1 MITRRNAVF
10 GLVGF
15 GALAATGQACAVT
28 VSRSG
33 TTFGTTVRLTVSAE
47 TARVANAAL
56 DAGYAELR
64 AVHAAASLFDGQSE
78 VSRFNNGAA
87 VDAPSLVLLHL
98 ARLSDQLWKD
108 TNGAFD
114 VSVQPLWLIWQMALR
129 QQRQPTQSEIETA
142 LMVVGWQ
149 GLDARG
155 LPLRRNDQSA
165 ITFNGIAQGY
175 AADLVMGA
183 FKAHGVTS
191 GYADTGE
198 LAIDSADGT
207 SVTRLAIRD
216 PRDVE
221 KVRGYIEVSEGFV
234 ATSGDYATT
243 FTSDF
248 AHNHI
253 FDPASGTSPAD
264 LAAVTVVAP
273 TGALA
278 DGLATAFMV
287 MGVQKSVDYIGRNA
301 KLGAVLISKTGETR
315 VAGNI
320 HYHT

>member
-10 GLVGF
+10 ALVGF
-15 GALAATGQACAVT
+15 GALAATGQASAVT

-33 TTFGTTVRLTVSAE
+33 TAFGTTVRLTVSAE
-47 TARVANAAL
+47 TAPVANAAL

-64 AVHAAASLFDGQSE
+64 TVHAAASLFDGQSE
-78 VSRFNNGAA
+78 ISRFNNGDE
-87 VDAPSLVLLHL
+87 VDAPSPVLLHL
-98 ARLSDQLWKD
+98 AHLSDQLWRD
-108 TNGAFD
+108 AGGAFD
-114 VSVQPLWLIWQMALR
+114 VSVQPLWSIWQTAMK
-129 QQRQPTQSEIETA
+129 QQRQPTQSEIEAA
-142 LMVVGWQ
+142 LKAVGWQ

-155 LPLRRNDQSA
+155 LPLRRNDRSA

-183 FKAHGVTS
+183 FKAHGVAS
-191 GYADTGE
+191 GFADTGE
-198 LAIDSADGT
+198 LAITSADGT

-216 PRDVE
+216 PRDVK
-221 KVRGYIEVSEGFV
+221 KVKGYIEMSEGFV

-243 FTSDF
+243 FTPDF
-248 AHNHI
+248 THNHI
-253 FDPASGTSPAD
+253 FNPVSGTSPAD
-264 LAAVTVVAP
+264 LAAVTVTAP

-278 DGLATAFMV
+278 DGLATAFIV
-287 MGVQKSVDYIGRNA
+287 MGMQKSVDYIGRNS
-301 KLGAVLISKTGETR
+301 KLGAVLISKTGEIR

>member
-1 MITRRNAVF
+1 MITRRNVLF

-15 GALAATGQACAVT
+15 GALAATGQASAVT

-33 TTFGTTVRLTVSAE
+33 TAFGTTVRLTVAATSLRE
-47 TARVANAAL
+47 ANAAL

-78 VSRFNNGAA
+78 ISRFNSGAA
-87 VDAPSLVLLHL
+87 IDAPSPILLHL
-98 ARLSDQLWKD
+98 AHLSDQLWRD
-108 TNGAFD
+108 TGGAFD
-114 VSVQPLWLIWQMALR
+114 VSVQPLWLIWQTALK
-129 QQRQPTQSEIETA
+129 QQRQPTRSEIEAA
-142 LMVVGWQ
+142 LEAVGWH
-149 GLDARG
+149 GLDMRG

-207 SVTRLAIRD
+207 SATRLAIRD

-221 KVRGYIEVSEGFV
+221 KLRGYIEVSDGFV

-253 FDPASGTSPAD
+253 FDPASGLSPAD
-264 LAAVTVVAP
+264 LAAVTITAP

-287 MGVQKSVDYIGRNA
+287 IGVQKSLDYIACHA
-301 KLGAVLISKTGETR
+301 KLGAVLISKSGKIHA
-315 VAGNI
+315 AGNI

>member
-1 MITRRNAVF
+1 MITRRNALF

-15 GALAATGQACAVT
+15 GALAATGQASAVT

-33 TTFGTTVRLTVSAE
+33 TAFGTTVRFTVAATSLRE
-47 TARVANAAL
+47 ANAAL

-78 VSRFNNGAA
+78 ISRFNSGAA
-87 VDAPSLVLLHL
+87 IDAPSPILLHL
-98 ARLSDQLWKD
+98 ARLSDQLWRD
-108 TNGAFD
+108 TGGAFD
-114 VSVQPLWLIWQMALR
+114 VSVQPLWSVWQKAMK
-129 QQRQPTQSEIETA
+129 QQRQPTQSEIEAA
-142 LMVVGWQ
+142 LEPVGWH
-149 GLDARG
+149 GLDMRG

-198 LAIDSADGT
+198 LAIDSVDGT
-207 SVTRLAIRD
+207 SATRLAIRD

-253 FDPASGTSPAD
+253 FDPASGLSPAD
-264 LAAVTVVAP
+264 LAAVTVTAP

-287 MGVQKSVDYIGRNA
+287 MGVQKSLDYIACHA
-301 KLGAVLISKTGETR
+301 KLGAVLISKSGKIH

>member
-1 MITRRNAVF
+1 MITRRNALF

-15 GALAATGQACAVT
+15 GASAATGQASAVT

-33 TTFGTTVRLTVSAE
+33 TAFGTTVRLTVSAE

-78 VSRFNNGAA
+78 ISRFNSAA
-87 VDAPSLVLLHL
+87 AIDAPSPMLLHL
-98 ARLSDQLWKD
+98 AHLSDQLWRD
-108 TNGAFD
+108 TGGAFD
-114 VSVQPLWLIWQMALR
+114 VSVQPLWLIWQTALK
-129 QQRQPTQSEIETA
+129 QQRQPTRSEIEAA
-142 LMVVGWQ
+142 LEAVGWH
-149 GLDARG
+149 GLDMRG

-198 LAIDSADGT
+198 LAIDSVDGT
-207 SVTRLAIRD
+207 SATRLAIRD

-221 KVRGYIEVSEGFV
+221 KLRGYIEVSDGFV

-253 FDPASGTSPAD
+253 FDPASGLSPAD
-264 LAAVTVVAP
+264 LAAVTVTAP

-287 MGVQKSVDYIGRNA
+287 MGVQKSLDYIARKA
-301 KLGAVLISKTGETR
+301 KLGAVLVSKSGKIH